1 MHSLAHLLIICA
13 CAILCQ
19 LLESL
24 EMSGQNSHALKST
37 LGMICIFHFS
47 NFRERV
53 LSTVEERGG
62 LGVGVEFVQDDD
74 NTNLGFDA

>member
-24 EMSGQNSHALKST
+24 EMSGRAKQPRPKVNSWHDLHFF
-37 LGMICIFHFS
+37 IFQIL
-47 NFRERV
+47 EK
-53 LSTVEERGG
+53 EY
-62 LGVGVEFVQDDD
+62 
-74 NTNLGFDA
+74 